1 MLKPINSIIKDSI
14 SNINSRI
21 NIVTGIVAVDNGN
34 GSYDCFISESD
45 KPYPNIFTL
54 SRNPNLAVDDKVRIL
69 YKNGCKELPII
80 LPPVKPTAP
89 PEEYELTFDNSY
101 RAVCAHAG
109 TYSVDTT
116 YAEVHNKT
124 NSSGVYSN
132 PAGMLIKQDA
142 WFPSGSYHRF
152 DIYRGFLY
160 WDTSLIP
167 ASAIITEAEIQIYVS
182 HNYTYR
188 TFNII
193 IQNGQPSYPAN
204 PINSLSYYKNLYSG
218 DGGAIGSGSISTD
231 DWNTI
236 PLNDDGK
243 SWINIGGETKFCFRV
258 SRDIDNDSP
267 GYAAEGEAMREEGIR
282 LIGDPVNGIYAK
294 LYIKYTL

>member
-14 SNINSRI
+14 SNIMFRGNV
-21 NIVTGIVAVDNGN
+21 VTGIVATDNGD
-34 GSYDCFISESD
+34 GSYDVFISESD
-45 KPYPNIFTL
+45 RAYPKIFTL
-54 SRNPNLAVDDKVRIL
+54 SRNPDLAVGDKVRIL

-89 PEEYELTFDNSY
+89 PEEYELTFDNNY
-101 RAVCAHAG
+101 RAVCGKYSSNSYADAHNAIYSSFTAG
-109 TYSVDTT
+109 
-116 YAEVHNKT
+116 NP
-124 NSSGVYSN
+124 SGI
-132 PAGMLIKQDA
+132 LIKQDA
-142 WFPSGSYHRF
+142 WFPSGSYIRWNV
-152 DIYRGFLY
+152 YRGFFY
-160 WDTSLIP
+160 WDTSTIP
-167 ASAIITEAEIQIYVS
+167 AEATIVSAEVQLYIRL
-182 HNYTYR
+182 NWTYR

-204 PINSLSYYKNLYSG
+204 PINSFSYYKNLYSG
-218 DGGAIGSGSISTD
+218 DGGSIGSGSISTD

-267 GYAAEGEAMREEGIR
+267 GNPAEGESAREEGIQVYS
-282 LIGDPVNGIYAK
+282 DPASGIYAK